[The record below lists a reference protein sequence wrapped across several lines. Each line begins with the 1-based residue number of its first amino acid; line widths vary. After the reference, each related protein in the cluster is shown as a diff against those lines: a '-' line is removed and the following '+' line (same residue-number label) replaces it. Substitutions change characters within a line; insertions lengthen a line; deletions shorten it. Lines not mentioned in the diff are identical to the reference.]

1 MPKNT
6 SFFIPSAEKPLI
18 SSHTPQPS
26 ASALERVMKTIWNA
40 LRDMLNMDH
49 AVRRRGP
56 DGQTHQAREE
66 QRGEAHDTENHFSL
80 GNEMH
85 EVSRHQEGLHAG
97 NRQRH
102 RDVNFPAAKLDERRP
117 HRQKR
122 PRQQGD
128 ENKDV
133 AAHGM
138 RRLRRPTVIHCH
150 TVIHYQ
156 SKYKTGNR
164 KIQIKSTKCQNRPET
179 SMRLVKRSGSV
190 FHRSEEH
197 T

>member
-66 QRGEAHDTENHFSL
+66 QRGEAPDVGYGFPFACP
-80 GNEMH
+80 MH

-97 NRQRH
+97 NGRPH
-102 RDVNFPAAKLDERRP
+102 RDVKGPPPKVDKRRP
-117 HRQKR
+117 RRQKR

-128 ENKDV
+128 ENKDI
-133 AAHGM
+133 AA
-138 RRLRRPTVIHCH
+138 
-150 TVIHYQ
+150 
-156 SKYKTGNR
+156 
-164 KIQIKSTKCQNRPET
+164 
-179 SMRLVKRSGSV
+179 
-190 FHRSEEH
+190 
-197 T
+197 